1 LSDGQTVKHPT
12 RDTGQVDWWSNSR
25 PATQVRLSD
34 GQTVKHPTRDTGQ
47 VVEHPTRYTGQV
59 REERVTVDEVHG
71 VTIWIAV
78 ERRTSVTHRCR
89 TPVAV
94 ITRRWWTRATE
105 LCCRQSLTLTAI
117 N

>member
-1 LSDGQTVKHPT
+1 MWRTVLT
-12 RDTGQVDWWSNSR
+12 D
-25 PATQVRLSD
+25 AVRNAAVPEEVETLD
-34 GQTVKHPTRDTGQ
+34 DFERRARLVVK
-47 VVEHPTRYTGQV
+47 HPTRYTGQV
-59 REERVTVDEVHG
+59 CEERVAVDEVHG

-105 LCCRQSLTLTAI
+105 SCCRQSLTLTAI

>member
-1 LSDGQTVKHPT
+1 VVELPT
-12 RDTGQVDWWSNSR
+12 RDTGQMEE
-25 PATQVRLSD
+25 
-34 GQTVKHPTRDTGQ
+34 HPTRYTGQ
-47 VVEHPTRYTGQV
+47 VVELPTRYTGQV
-59 REERVTVDEVHG
+59 REERVAVDEVHG

-105 LCCRQSLTLTAI
+105 SCCRQSLTLTAI